1 MEGNKMETYWDIN
14 KIQEILPQKYPFL
27 FVDSVLELDNK
38 SKKAVCLKNVTI
50 NDYFFEGHFPGN
62 PIMPGVL
69 IIEAMAQSSI
79 LLYTALRPEIARK
92 KPDFYLGKVEAKFKK
107 PVTAGDQL
115 IIEVCGE
122 KLMDKGGVIKAVAK
136 VRGQVVSE
144 AEILFGVKLKNENNK
159 K

>member
-1 MEGNKMETYWDIN
+1 METYWDIN

-27 FVDSVLELDNK
+27 FVDAVLELNQ
-38 SKKAVCLKNVTI
+38 KARKAICLKNVTI

-79 LLYTALRPEIARK
+79 LLYAALKPEIARK

-107 PVTAGDQL
+107 PVRVGDQL
-115 IIEVCGE
+115 LIEVSGE
-122 KLMDKGGVIKAVAK
+122 KLMDKGGAIKAVARVK
-136 VRGQVVSE
+136 GEVVSE
-144 AEILFGVKLKNENNK
+144 AEILFGVKPRDG
-159 K
+159 